1 MAVKIRL
8 SRHGKKG
15 YSFFHIVVSD
25 VRSPRDGRLI
35 EQIGIYNP
43 NTNPATI
50 VLDGEK
56 ALKWLNNGA
65 QPTTTARRILSYE
78 GVLLKKHLQG
88 GIAKGALTQEE
99 ADKKWNA
106 WKAEKDAKVASK
118 KQNIS
123 NANAEAHKAAVSAEA
138 KVNNERAEAIAKKRA
153 EAEAAARAAAEE
165 AAAAA
170 KAAEEAAAAEAAEAA
185 PAEEAQPEA

>member
-8 SRHGKKG
+8 SRHGKKD
-15 YSFFHIVVSD
+15 YAFFHIVVTD

-65 QPTTTARRILSYE
+65 QPSDTVRNILSRQ
-78 GVLLKKHLQG
+78 GIMKKFHDEKNVG
-88 GIAKGALTQEE
+88 KE
-99 ADKKWNA
+99 KK
-106 WKAEKDAKVASK
+106 
-118 KQNIS
+118 
-123 NANAEAHKAAVSAEA
+123 
-138 KVNNERAEAIAKKRA
+138 
-153 EAEAAARAAAEE
+153 
-165 AAAAA
+165 
-170 KAAEEAAAAEAAEAA
+170 
-185 PAEEAQPEA
+185 